1 MIQRAMTSALSRAN
15 GAALGIFGVMF
26 CIFLLGPILA
36 FIPMSFNDV
45 ALLHYPIEKFSLR
58 WYSDLVASSE
68 WRLALLNSV
77 LVATSATVLATILGV
92 CAAFGLWRGRFRGH
106 SIIMVVIMTPMIVP
120 SVIGAISM
128 YFSFAEIG
136 MDYTYSALI
145 LAHTA
150 MAAPIVVVTVSA
162 VLARFDGNLL
172 RAAASL
178 GADPLL
184 AFRKVTLPLIMP
196 GVVSGAVFAFAIS
209 LDDVV
214 VALFLAGPD
223 QRTLP
228 VQMYMRSTDLFD
240 LATAAAAAM
249 MFIVAVAMMIF
260 LELLRR
266 RDRLAPVAKAADS
279 RR

>member
-1 MIQRAMTSALSRAN
+1 
-15 GAALGIFGVMF
+15 V
-26 CIFLLGPILA
+26 
-36 FIPMSFNDV
+36 
-45 ALLHYPIEKFSLR
+45 
-58 WYSDLVASSE
+58 
-68 WRLALLNSV
+68 
-77 LVATSATVLATILGV
+77 
-92 CAAFGLWRGRFRGH
+92 
-106 SIIMVVIMTPMIVP
+106 
-120 SVIGAISM
+120 SM
-128 YFSFAEIG
+128 YFSFAQVG
-136 MDYTYSALI
+136 LHYTYLGLI

-172 RAAASL
+172 RAAASM
-178 GADPLL
+178 GAHPLL
-184 AFRKVTLPLIMP
+184 AFRRVTLPLIMP

-240 LATAAAAAM
+240 LATAAAASLMFVVAIAM
-249 MFIVAVAMMIF
+249 MVF

-266 RDRLAPVAKAADS
+266 RDQLSQKHSGAAAGQ
-279 RR
+279 